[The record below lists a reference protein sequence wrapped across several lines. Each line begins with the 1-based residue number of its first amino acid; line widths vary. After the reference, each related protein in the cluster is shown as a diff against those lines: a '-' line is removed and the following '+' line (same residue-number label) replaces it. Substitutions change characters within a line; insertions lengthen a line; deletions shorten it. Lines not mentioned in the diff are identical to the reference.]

1 MVQLVLE
8 PVKQNNMIR
17 SFYIYFILVVVMLTS
32 CKKGKNKEEYKDEI
46 YAAEKAFERMTSER
60 GIAEAFY
67 FYADQDAVIKREGD
81 SLVVGK
87 ENIKIYYERQ
97 NLKNAV
103 VKWSPDFIDVAE
115 SGDMAYTY
123 GKYTWSFGNN
133 GDTTRYK
140 GVFHTVWKRQQDGS
154 WKYVW
159 D

>member
-8 PVKQNNMIR
+8 LVKQNNMIR
-17 SFYIYFILVVVMLTS
+17 IFYFISVAVLFTS
-32 CKKGKNKEEYKDEI
+32 CTKGKNKDELKDEI
-46 YAAEKAFERMTSER
+46 YAAEKAFERMTLER

-115 SGDMAYTY
+115 NGDMAYTY

-133 GDTTRYK
+133 GDTTRYN

>member
-8 PVKQNNMIR
+8 LVKQNNMIR
-17 SFYIYFILVVVMLTS
+17 NIYIYFISVAVLFTS
-32 CKKGKNKEEYKDEI
+32 CTKGKNKDEYKDEI
-46 YAAEKAFERMTSER
+46 YAAEKAFERMTLER

-67 FYADQDAVIKREGD
+67 FYADQDAVIIREGD

-103 VKWSPDFIDVAE
+103 VKWSPDFIDVSE

-133 GDTTRYK
+133 GDTTRYN
-140 GVFHTVWKRQQDGS
+140 GIFHTVWKRQQDGS